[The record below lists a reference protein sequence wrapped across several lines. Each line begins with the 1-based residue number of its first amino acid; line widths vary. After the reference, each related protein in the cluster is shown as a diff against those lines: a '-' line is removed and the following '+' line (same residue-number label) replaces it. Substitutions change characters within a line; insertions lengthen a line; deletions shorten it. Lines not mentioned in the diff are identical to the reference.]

1 MKVLRTVRYLLYAAA
16 LCISASGIYAA
27 EIQTVPFDVIQASLN
42 LDTEEPLS
50 HKSFRTLI
58 REKGFPFTIIVG
70 WEAALGETV
79 KFYKGFYKGAPFNIK
94 VGGDGEPLKPYFFA
108 KTEWVEFSRR
118 DPEGF
123 RALQSGLLKNGPIVT
138 YQITDLGRT
147 ARQTGGPD
155 LIAGVNVPHLAGSSQ
170 RQAVAGLA
178 AVSVNS
184 IKFLDLLIEG
194 EPVELDLGE
203 DEPLTQ
209 QTFSEL
215 IAEQTP
221 YTIAVIKSK
230 VLIKSENR
238 WVDVYHFFDAAQ
250 LDAALARKMENPLTN
265 LPISPE
271 DILRYKILNLTTPP
285 KKVSGTAVSTGE
297 LPPVARHAGEARSVG
312 EVELHPAASPVGAL
326 PVIEAAMP
334 PAARPA
340 AAEGR
345 ERRVPL
351 VSSEKPSLAAA
362 DINLV
367 RPGERLATE
376 LAIEKAALSERAEVS
391 VGLVDSDLLN
401 SAYHSVTDQLPG
413 IEIERDLS
421 PEDYRMDLVAFEITF
436 KRAAK
441 HTDVFDISFVD
452 ELLKG
457 ALNEEVRIALNVY
470 PPVFNLQYFGIVS
483 GYLVAVFE
491 SEFLE
496 NVVRG
501 IEQRFRES
509 EAVQSLIQS
518 NVIRSIEVFPSEPI
532 VRIAKIK
539 GTAPAGIGA
548 FVEES
553 LPPFKMD
560 SSRISVNLR

>member
-1 MKVLRTVRYLLYAAA
+1 MKVLRTVRYLLYVA
-16 LCISASGIYAA
+16 LYISASGMRAA
-27 EIQTVPFDVIQASLN
+27 EVQTIPFDVIQASLN
-42 LDTEEPLS
+42 LDAVEPLS

-58 REKGFPFTIIVG
+58 REKGLPFTIIVG
-70 WEAALGETV
+70 WEVPRGEMV
-79 KFYKGFYKGAPFNIK
+79 KVYKGVPFGLV
-94 VGGDGEPLKPYFFA
+94 VGSHGDTLAPYFFA
-108 KTEWVEFSRR
+108 KTEWVNFSRR
-118 DPEGF
+118 DPQGF
-123 RALQSGLLKNGPIVT
+123 KGLESGLLKNGPIVS
-138 YQITDLGRT
+138 YQITDLGSP
-147 ARQTGGPD
+147 ARQIGGTP
-155 LIAGVNVPHLAGSSQ
+155 LIVGVNVPHLAGSSQ
-170 RQAVAGLA
+170 QAVAAPA

-184 IKFLDLLIEG
+184 IKFPDLLIEG
-194 EPVELDLGE
+194 DPVELDLGE

-221 YTIAVIKSK
+221 YTIAVIKSN
-230 VLIKSENR
+230 VFIKRENR
-238 WVDVYHFFDAAQ
+238 WTDVYHFFDAEQ

-345 ERRVPL
+345 QRRVPL
-351 VSSEKPSLAAA
+351 ISIEKPFSHTQFYHPSAAT

-367 RPGERLATE
+367 RPGESIASGP
-376 LAIEKAALSERAEVS
+376 AIEKAALSERAEVS

-401 SAYHSVTDQLPG
+401 SAYHSVTDQLPA
-413 IEIERDLS
+413 IEIRREIN
-421 PEDYRMDLVAFEITF
+421 PEDYRMDFAAFRITLNT
-436 KRAAK
+436 A
-441 HTDVFDISFVD
+441 VQFDRSYVD
-452 ELLKG
+452 ELLKS
-457 ALNEEVRIALNVY
+457 ALSFVVPKVLEYKPE
-470 PPVFNLQYFGIVS
+470 FNFQYFGIVS

-491 SEFLE
+491 CKYLDFFVERIGEL
-496 NVVRG
+496 
-501 IEQRFRES
+501 FRES
-509 EAVQSLIQS
+509 AGVQSLIQS
-518 NVIRSIEVFPSEPI
+518 NVIRSIEWFCPEPI

-539 GTAPAGIGA
+539 GTAPAGIGV

-560 SSRISVNLR
+560 SSRISVRLR